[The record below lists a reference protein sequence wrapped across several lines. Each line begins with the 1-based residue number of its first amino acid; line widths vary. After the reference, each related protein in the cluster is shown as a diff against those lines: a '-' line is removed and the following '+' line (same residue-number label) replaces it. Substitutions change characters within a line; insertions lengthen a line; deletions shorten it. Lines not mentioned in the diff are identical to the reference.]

1 MLEQIKILVFHF
13 FLMFSGSL
21 LVLPVSEAII
31 FASITTLLVAIIG
44 NMR

>member
-1 MLEQIKILVFHF
+1 
-13 FLMFSGSL
+13 L